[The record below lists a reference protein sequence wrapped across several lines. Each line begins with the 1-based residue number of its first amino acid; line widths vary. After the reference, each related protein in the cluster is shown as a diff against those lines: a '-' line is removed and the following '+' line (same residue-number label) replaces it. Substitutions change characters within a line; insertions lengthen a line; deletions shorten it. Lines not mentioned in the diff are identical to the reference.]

1 MNAFVEVSWLLIAGI
16 ASAVALT
23 FIFFLS
29 AIVVL
34 VKRCNN
40 MQRTLDRLSNN
51 VSVLTSGSVG
61 MGKKILVLEEKYRSL
76 REKFD
81 EIKESE
87 LAFSYTQA
95 EKLIQQGI
103 DDQSIAANSGLSTTE
118 INLMRLLKGQSD
130 LLQEEYEGA

>member
-1 MNAFVEVSWLLIAGI
+1 MNASVEMSWLLVAGI
-16 ASAVALT
+16 ASAVILT
-23 FIFFLS
+23 WIFFLS

-34 VKRCNN
+34 VKRSNA
-40 MQRTLDRLSNN
+40 MQHELDRLSNN
-51 VSVLTSGSVG
+51 LSVLTSGSVG
-61 MGKKILVLEEKYRSL
+61 MGKKILVLEERYRSL

-118 INLMRLLKGQSD
+118 INLMRLLKGQND
-130 LLQEEYEGA
+130 LLHQEYEGA